1 MKIYRFSD
9 SLRTH
14 IMAGHLLCFY
24 GFVVC
29 LLLMSIFECRC
40 HIKFCGSW
48 LTKSLESVQK
58 GDFIL

>member
-1 MKIYRFSD
+1 
-9 SLRTH
+9 
-14 IMAGHLLCFY
+14 MAGHLLCFY